1 MLTSTPKS
9 NEFYLNEGKNNFRQ
23 FLSKGKVWL
32 REAAKKVFCGPYT
45 KAPPPLS
52 LLAILFSDFFRAS
65 KKVFFSQ

>member
-32 REAAKKVFCGPYT
+32 REAAKKVF
-45 KAPPPLS
+45 LWS
-52 LLAILFSDFFRAS
+52 LH
-65 KKVFFSQ
+65 